1 MQIKQKIIVNFK
13 SVKLHILCEIQYL
26 LIFIEY
32 INYYVILTNII
43 LFMSQIKVLYSKNT
57 KKIIFYLSSI
67 ECFFQ

>member
-13 SVKLHILCEIQYL
+13 SVKLYILCEIQYL

-57 KKIIFYLSSI
+57 RKIIFYLSSI
-67 ECFFQ
+67 EFFFQ

>member
-1 MQIKQKIIVNFK
+1 MRN
-13 SVKLHILCEIQYL
+13 SYL

-67 ECFFQ
+67 EFFFQ